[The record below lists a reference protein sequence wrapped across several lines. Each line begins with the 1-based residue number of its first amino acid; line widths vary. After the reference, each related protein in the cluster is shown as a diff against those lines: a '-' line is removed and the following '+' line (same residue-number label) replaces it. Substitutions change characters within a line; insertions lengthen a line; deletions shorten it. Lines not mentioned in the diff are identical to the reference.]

1 VKDLLSAIIATWGSL
16 ENMINSD
23 TRNCTGM
30 CTIIT
35 LLLPLLLFSISKSD
49 LKLMLFLLSTE
60 RSYKCPAPG
69 CPMGFTRL
77 DALKRHLKSVNNSKV
92 VTCYDTLMAVLQQQQ
107 QQGRQQQQG
116 QEQQQGQNSQS
127 KTAFILFS
135 WFVITNGN
143 CIGSPFE
150 ESLTLKSE
158 QWNLLG
164 VTLEQLLGGE
174 ASVFEGGEDVEENM
188 GGDGES

>member
-1 VKDLLSAIIATWGSL
+1 
-16 ENMINSD
+16 
-23 TRNCTGM
+23 
-30 CTIIT
+30 
-35 LLLPLLLFSISKSD
+35 
-49 LKLMLFLLSTE
+49 
-60 RSYKCPAPG
+60 
-69 CPMGFTRL
+69 MGFTRL

-127 KTAFILFS
+127 KTAFILIS

-150 ESLTLKSE
+150 ESLTSKSE